1 MKRIFDTPEDLE
13 KLVEEYIGSTDIL
26 TMTGLALA
34 LGFCNRSSLYDYE
47 KMPDYSHTIK
57 RAKMIVE
64 QSYELSLR
72 TQYSSGSIF
81 ALKNMGWADK
91 QEIEQTTTH
100 KNMPIEFVSASKP
113 ES

>member
-1 MKRIFDTPEDLE
+1 MSRPIFETPEELDR
-13 KLVEEYIGSTDIL
+13 LVESYIESTDIL

-34 LGFCNRSSLYDYE
+34 LGFCNRASIYDYE
-47 KMPDYSHTIK
+47 KRPEYSHTIK

-81 ALKNMGWADK
+81 ALKNMGWTDK
-91 QEIEQTTTH
+91 QEVEQTTTI
-100 KNMPIEFVSASKP
+100 KNMPVEFVSASK
-113 ES
+113 